1 MLHTV
6 LLNVTI
12 TWIFAIL
19 LIFLY
24 SKSDFEKGQIEKVKR
39 SIKNFTVVSDYVP
52 NKKENVLLN
61 GLIKDIKSDSDKKIK
76 EARNHN
82 ITLLS
87 YAVIIAIILIG
98 LSSYAIYKERQPLNT
113 VIWSASVGIILLI
126 TEVLLY
132 LILFKTYDYGT
143 EEYIYDGLSQVSQ
156 NLACRSS

>member
-61 GLIKDIKSDSDKKIK
+61 ALIKDIKSDSDSKMK

-82 ITLLS
+82 NTLLS

-98 LSSYAIYKERQPLNT
+98 LSSYAIYKEKQPLNA